1 MSHGIQLEYLHMLQ
15 KTSNPEF
22 KTKWFK
28 TF

>member
-1 MSHGIQLEYLHMLQ
+1 MLQ